1 MQAQLK
7 KVNLAVFASGSGSN
21 AEAIINHFRQ
31 HEWVSVKVVI
41 TNNENAGVI
50 DRAKRLKVPF
60 EIITK
65 SDFNHSKAVIKA
77 LDDYGIDW
85 IVLAGWLLLVPE
97 YIVTRFKNR
106 IINIHPALLPKFG
119 GKGMYGHHVHKAVK
133 ESNEKESGVTIHFVN
148 ERFDEGAVIAQYS
161 VPINEAD
168 GATEIEEKVR
178 ALELLNYPSEI
189 EKAVLSM

>member
-31 HEWVSVKVVI
+31 HELVSVKVVI
-41 TNNENAGVI
+41 TNKENAGVI
-50 DRAKRLKVPF
+50 NRAKRLKVPF

-65 SDFNHSKAVIKA
+65 SDFNHAEAVIKA

-119 GKGMYGHHVHKAVK
+119 GKGMYGHHVHRAVK
-133 ESNEKESGVTIHFVN
+133 KSHEKESGITIHFVN

-161 VPINEAD
+161 VPIGEAD
-168 GATEIEEKVR
+168 GAAEIEEKVR
-178 ALELLNYPSEI
+178 ALELLNYSPEI
-189 EKAVLSM
+189 EKAVLFK